1 MSKYTTHM
9 PVDVKEVIELL
20 PKGSTVLSVSFNP
33 EENKIIILWDNE
45 NFVTPFSVPLEFP
58 IGNLL
63 DGNLPDSVRTKGSK
77 PKESA
82 PLPVVPL
89 ESKPLTPPPSYMTPA
104 ELQVALSKNEAVVFM
119 GLKSEWNPVEPGH
132 IFTEGFFYKKAS
144 VDDLANAV

>member
-1 MSKYTTHM
+1 M

-63 DGNLPDSVRTKGSK
+63 DGNLPDSVRTRGSK

-82 PLPVVPL
+82 PLPAVPL
-89 ESKPLTPPPSYMTPA
+89 ESKPPTPPPSYMTPA

-119 GLKSEWNPVEPGH
+119 GLESKWKPVEPGH

>member
-63 DGNLPDSVRTKGSK
+63 DGNLPDSVRTRGSK

-89 ESKPLTPPPSYMTPA
+89 ESKPPTPPPSYMTPA

-119 GLKSEWNPVEPGH
+119 GLESKWKPVEPGH

>member
-33 EENKIIILWDNE
+33 EENKIIIFWDND

-82 PLPVVPL
+82 SLPVVPL
-89 ESKPLTPPPSYMTPA
+89 ESKPPTPPPSYMTPA

-119 GLKSEWNPVEPGH
+119 GLESKWKPVEPGH